1 MLITKEQ
8 ATFWVEVAYTILLR
22 TKRKRT
28 TMELLLYRNYLK
40 YLKDNRLPMSK
51 AFKKLPKT
59 MLVLL
64 IILSV
69 TVIGVIVIL
78 CIEKVRAYFY
88 VALAIEAVVAFVVFL
103 YGQHYEIENSNQDI
117 KEYKNYCSNLFV
129 WLENTSV
136 SIDRE
141 DIIELKNRIVNRLEK
156 YEQKQQR
163 TYDTIIRFV
172 QALII
177 PIVLTVLTVVLN
189 KQFDISMVLAYG
201 FIAIMIP
208 SFFAVTLFGF
218 TSFINLIR
226 KNEFEK
232 MKSFSSDL
240 QGILDT
246 QFDKGIF
253 AKTNVE
259 D

>member
-1 MLITKEQ
+1 MFIKKTSYLLGRGSLHNIIRNKKETY
-8 ATFWVEVAYTILLR
+8 A
-22 TKRKRT
+22 
-28 TMELLLYRNYLK
+28 MELLLYRNYLK

-64 IILSV
+64 IILSIAA
-69 TVIGVIVIL
+69 IGVIVVL
-78 CIEKVRAYFY
+78 CIEKVSAYFY
-88 VALAIEAVVAFVVFL
+88 MAVVIEAAVAFVVFS
-103 YGQHYEIENSNQDI
+103 YWQHYEIENSSQDI
-117 KEYKNYCSNLFV
+117 KEYKNYCSDLFV

-141 DIIELKNRIVNRLEK
+141 DIIELRNRIVNRLEK
-156 YEQKQQR
+156 YEQKQQK
-163 TYDTIIRFV
+163 TYDIIIRFV
-172 QALII
+172 QALIMS
-177 PIVLTVLTVVLN
+177 IVLSVLTVVLN
-189 KQFDISMVLAYG
+189 KQFDISMILAYG
-201 FIAIMIP
+201 FIAIMVP

-218 TSFINLIR
+218 TSFVNLIR

-232 MKSFSSDL
+232 MKSFSNDL

-246 QFDKGIF
+246 QFAEGIF
-253 AKTNVE
+253 AKTNVK

>member
-1 MLITKEQ
+1 
-8 ATFWVEVAYTILLR
+8 
-22 TKRKRT
+22 
-28 TMELLLYRNYLK
+28 MELLLYRNYLK

-64 IILSV
+64 IILSIAA
-69 TVIGVIVIL
+69 IGVIVIL
-78 CIEKVRAYFY
+78 CIEKFRAYFY
-88 VALAIEAVVAFVVFL
+88 MALVIEAAVAFAVFS
-103 YGQHYEIENSNQDI
+103 YGQHYEIENSSQDI
-117 KEYKNYCSNLFV
+117 KEYKNYCSDLFV

-141 DIIELKNRIVNRLEK
+141 DIIKLRNRIDNRLEK
-156 YEQKQQR
+156 YEQKQQK
-163 TYDTIIRFV
+163 TYDIIIRFV
-172 QALII
+172 QTLII
-177 PIVLTVLTVVLN
+177 PIILSVLSVVLN
-189 KQFDISMVLAYG
+189 KQFDISMILTYS
-201 FIAIMIP
+201 FIAIMVP

-218 TSFINLIR
+218 ISFANLIR

-232 MKSFSSDL
+232 MKSFSNDL

-246 QFDKGIF
+246 QFNEGIF